1 MGHTN
6 FVYAFNLDRSQR
18 EVCWQLNHLETKD
31 NNDLFLTAKRCIY
44 SHQLAVSLVAK
55 VVGSDDFS
63 DVGSDFDGHL
73 VAKVVFPGLDPV
85 NLFLPQHWSHVGR
98 GEPVDDGS
106 GALPLRHLAPLR
118 PNQGGQVAHH
128 AVEAAR
134 GQPLKR
140 VCLSSSSSAG
150 DQLLM
155 RKEVEEHADKEL
167 RVIPEKVFSIVK
179 LCFQSSQVP
188 TKKVWSKRK

>member
-1 MGHTN
+1 MGHTH
-6 FVYAFNLDRSQR
+6 FVYALNLDRSQR

-31 NNDLFLTAKRCIY
+31 NNALFLTVKRCFY

-63 DVGSDFDGHL
+63 DVGPDFDGHL

-85 NLFLPQHWSHVGR
+85 NFFLPQHGSHVGR

-106 GALPLRHLAPLR
+106 GALPLWHLAPLR

-128 AVEAAR
+128 AVEAA
-134 GQPLKR
+134 G
-140 VCLSSSSSAG
+140 G
-150 DQLLM
+150 QLL
-155 RKEVEEHADKEL
+155 E
-167 RVIPEKVFSIVK
+167 
-179 LCFQSSQVP
+179 
-188 TKKVWSKRK
+188 